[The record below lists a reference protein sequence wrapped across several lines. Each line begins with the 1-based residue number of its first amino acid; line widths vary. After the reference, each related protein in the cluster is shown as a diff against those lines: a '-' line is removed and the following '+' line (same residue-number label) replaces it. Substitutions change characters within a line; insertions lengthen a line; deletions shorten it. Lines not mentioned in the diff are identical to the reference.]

1 VEPLKIGS
9 SCTYQK
15 ARKGRIMEK
24 TTGTIGGVAA

>member
-1 VEPLKIGS
+1 VDRAKIGN